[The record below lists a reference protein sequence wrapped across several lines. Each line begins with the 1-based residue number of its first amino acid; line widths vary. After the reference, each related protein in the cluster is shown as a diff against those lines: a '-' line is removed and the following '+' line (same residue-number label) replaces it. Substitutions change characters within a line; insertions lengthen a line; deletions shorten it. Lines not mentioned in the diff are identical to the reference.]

1 MAEQPPLFPKVM
13 LTGHRKF
20 SRDET
25 AWLENEL
32 RRTVKRLKAFHGLE
46 EIISGM
52 ALGADTLWA
61 ELALELNVPLAAY
74 IPFEDQ
80 PKAWPQFAQDHW
92 SEIRAL
98 ASREVVVGPHFSVG
112 YLHAR
117 NDAMIRDSSLCV
129 AAYRRSEISGGTASA
144 VKKVRK
150 LQKPMLI
157 LDPETRTV
165 TKENFSG
172 PEASLF

>member
-20 SRDET
+20 THDET
-25 AWLENEL
+25 FWLQKEL
-32 RRTVKRLKAFHGLE
+32 RRTAKRLRAFHGLE

-52 ALGADTLWA
+52 AVGADTIWA
-61 ELALELNVPLAAY
+61 EIALELDIPLAAY
-74 IPFEDQ
+74 IPFEEQ
-80 PKAWPQFAQDHW
+80 PNAWPSFA
-92 SEIRAL
+92 RANWREL
-98 ASREVVVGPHFSVG
+98 RKAASREIVVGPHFSVG

-129 AAYRRSEISGGTASA
+129 AAYRRSETSGGTASA

-150 LQKPMLI
+150 LQKPLLV

-165 TKENFSG
+165 SKENFEA
-172 PEASLF
+172 PEVPLF